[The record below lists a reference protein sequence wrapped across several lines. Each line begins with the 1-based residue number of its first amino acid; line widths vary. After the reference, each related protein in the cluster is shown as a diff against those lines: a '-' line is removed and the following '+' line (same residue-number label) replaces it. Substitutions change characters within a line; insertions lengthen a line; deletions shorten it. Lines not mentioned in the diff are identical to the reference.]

1 MLFSINFQVKL
12 IFKKQFCHQWSY
24 IQEFYDTY
32 SYACDFF
39 NSSLLFS
46 TVFLMSLLVVKISIN
61 SCSPEAL
68 AQLAEN
74 AEIVR
79 PDIYDWG
86 SIPCHST
93 LCVWVYDGFN
103 ISSMYPKKKV

>member
-1 MLFSINFQVKL
+1 MWFFQ
-12 IFKKQFCHQWSY
+12 QFVT
-24 IQEFYDTY
+24 I
-32 SYACDFF
+32 F
-39 NSSLLFS
+39 NSFFG
-46 TVFLMSLLVVKISIN
+46 VLLVVKISIN

-79 PDIYDWG
+79 PDIHDWG

-103 ISSMYPKKKV
+103 ISSMYPKKSLNSCNL